1 MILNYIIKN
10 VSLILFIN
18 ILFINNKLEN
28 SFTNIVVKYRH
39 YSFHS
44 DIKNITNIPEIY
56 LDVSDLNYS
65 VSEEYDLI
73 EARYYVKLFDND
85 FKTIK
90 PSDLI
95 PFYNINILC
104 VFNLVETNEN
114 IYSLSNIY
122 ENEYYSCVEYIKIGE
137 STKFG
142 IQIYKYNDTTEE
154 IESSELFF
162 FTDKSFNF
170 SINKNNNNFNIMHII
185 KNYNKLI
192 MKIRRSREKNRL
204 FEDKLYLKSSF
215 IQPPLFSL
223 KHDIA
228 QVEGR
233 WYFNNIYE
241 TYTCFCK
248 GKICLD
254 IKNLNKYI
262 FQSCKYYFYLTIID
276 SCRYLLYKPQ
286 ILCIQKPIIFYLIFL
301 TKILNLQILYQYLK
315 KC

>member
-1 MILNYIIKN
+1 MILKYIIKN
-10 VSLILFIN
+10 VSIIIFIN
-18 ILFINNKLEN
+18 ILFNNNKLPN
-28 SFTNIVVKYRH
+28 IFTNILVKYRH

-65 VSEEYDLI
+65 VSKEYDLI
-73 EARYYVKLFDND
+73 EARYYLKLFDND
-85 FKTIK
+85 FKIIK
-90 PSDLI
+90 PSYLI

-104 VFNLVETNEN
+104 ILYLVETNEN

-137 STKFG
+137 KAKLG
-142 IQIYKYNDTTEE
+142 IKIYKYNDTTEE
-154 IESSELFF
+154 RESSELFF

-170 SINKNNNNFNIMHII
+170 SFNKINNNFNMIDII

-192 MKIRRSREKNRL
+192 MKIRRSKEKNRL

-215 IQPPLFSL
+215 IQPPLFSF
-223 KHDIA
+223 KQDIA

-241 TYTCFCK
+241 TYTCYCK
-248 GKICLD
+248 GEFCLD
-254 IKNLNKYI
+254 
-262 FQSCKYYFYLTIID
+262 
-276 SCRYLLYKPQ
+276 RP
-286 ILCIQKPIIFYLIFL
+286 
-301 TKILNLQILYQYLK
+301 
-315 KC
+315 